1 MNSKENLLDSVL
13 RIGVECC
20 STKLDD
26 LCIIPITLE
35 DVLGKKKTDNILMTR
50 CMIVSKIRALGYSV
64 ETIAKLFKRTPMS
77 IRNIVVVARQYH
89 DYSSAYRMAE
99 RELDN
104 RLCDL
109 IGENIPN
116 L

>member
-1 MNSKENLLDSVL
+1 MNSKESLLDSVL

-20 STKLDD
+20 STKLDE
-26 LCIIPITLE
+26 LCLIPITLE

-64 ETIAKLFKRTPMS
+64 ETIAKVFKRTPMS

-89 DYSSAYRMAE
+89 DYSSAYRLAE
-99 RELDN
+99 RELDS
-104 RLCDL
+104 RV
-109 IGENIPN
+109 GE
-116 L
+116 LVDESV